1 KEKALGAEIR
11 DSRNRDSEIVR
22 VSTGRRLTPLGESI
36 DHPRTCREDLD
47 FRKEIGAQRN
57 DGNAQFSLCYRL
69 NAGSESFR
77 DRHFFFGCCDFTS
90 SKPKQFVKK
99 TFPQKTSDRRRL
111 GFRSVRQRRKGRYD
125 FDS

>member
-1 KEKALGAEIR
+1 MDHLLSKEKALGAEIR

-57 DGNAQFSLCYRL
+57 DVNAQFSLCYRL
-69 NAGSESFR
+69 NAGPANCGTGIFLLPLAIAN
-77 DRHFFFGCCDFTS
+77 RHSTFGNS
-90 SKPKQFVKK
+90 
-99 TFPQKTSDRRRL
+99 
-111 GFRSVRQRRKGRYD
+111 
-125 FDS
+125 